1 MDGKIN
7 LYSNSIDCSF
17 KRFETTN
24 KKELSNLLQTMK
36 FMV

>member
-7 LYSNSIDCSF
+7 LYSNSIDRSF

-24 KKELSNLLQTMK
+24 KTELSNLLQTMK